1 MEVHQA
7 STEGKKEREEM
18 LIGFKEKKWAKKLIT
33 NSKKN
38 LKMKMK
44 TKIRIKMK
52 KKTKTKIKNRK
63 IRIKIKDHHQKR
75 KKKWLKKFDDKEIKI
90 FIKNIIICISE
101 NFPLFFAYF
110 CSVLQ

>member
-18 LIGFKEKKWAKKLIT
+18 LIGSKEKKWAKKLIT
-33 NSKKN
+33 NSKKT
-38 LKMKMK
+38 LKIKM

-52 KKTKTKIKNRK
+52 KTKIKIKNRK

-90 FIKNIIICISE
+90 FIKNIIICILE
-101 NFPLFFAYF
+101 NLPLFFAYF

>member
-33 NSKKN
+33 NSKKT
-38 LKMKMK
+38 LKIKMKM

-52 KKTKTKIKNRK
+52 KTKIKKRK
-63 IRIKIKDHHQKR
+63 IRIKRKDHHQKR
-75 KKKWLKKFDDKEIKI
+75 KKKWLKKFDDKRN
-90 FIKNIIICISE
+90 KNI
-101 NFPLFFAYF
+101 Y
-110 CSVLQ
+110 